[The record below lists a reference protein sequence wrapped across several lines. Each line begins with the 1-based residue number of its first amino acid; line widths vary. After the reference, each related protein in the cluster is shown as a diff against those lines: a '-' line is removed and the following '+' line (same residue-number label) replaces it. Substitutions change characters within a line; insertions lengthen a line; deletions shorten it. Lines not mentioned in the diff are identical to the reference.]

1 MKQTLPCGR
10 RPAVPG
16 FRWLRLLALLCLGG
30 LLLPALQA
38 QNRSAD
44 RLAFEAASRDF
55 NSQQW
60 DRAVREFSEFEAKFA
75 KSPLRGEAGQLRL
88 FAQAE
93 ATAAHGDLG
102 AAGDLFAQFQRS
114 FPGSSQA
121 GHAALR
127 ESAIRLKLG
136 DAKAAVVVL
145 AATNSPFARVVTEGK
160 DAELIFGGLLLKAE
174 ALVAAKELAAAEVAL
189 IQASGSARSPRD
201 EWERLR
207 LLLAV
212 QDAAGRLTEAAD
224 TAQKLKAVAE
234 KNAALAGR
242 RAEAFALAGRLWL
255 RQGDTNRAITE
266 FQANVAP
273 GTPADFMREATFSLA
288 DAFLSRGE
296 LARARD
302 RLETFVAAQPADVEL
317 NRARLLLGQTQ
328 FRQYQE
334 AVAAKQTAAAPTLLA
349 LAATQYQSALTNQPA
364 AELLGPL
371 LLARGWTLW
380 EEGLTGGIPDRVRE
394 AGSNFLAAVT
404 ALPHG
409 GDQAVAR
416 FKAADC
422 QFQLGYVASSL
433 TNYLAVLDGYADVPA
448 AAELV
453 EPAASQAVLAATQS
467 GNREAAER
475 AMTRLLAV
483 NPGGAAAARG
493 TLLLGQSLARTG
505 EVGKARETLT
515 GFLAKFPETVLK
527 PEVELMLGTVELRAR
542 NWTNALAALGSWLKA
557 NPNHP
562 QVPRAEFDR
571 AWASAQ
577 AGLTTNATAE
587 FAALAARFPTNTL
600 APTAQLWLADNYFR
614 QGDYTGA
621 EKACLALVTN
631 TAWTGSEAWHRARFW
646 AAEAARKRQSFGSAS
661 QQLLAILNDKGTPT
675 NWVVAAYF
683 ALGELRLEQPA
694 EDPARPLGNVS
705 LALEAFTAVA
715 QLTNAPQAAPALG
728 KMADCHLQLAALNT
742 NSYARAAELYQRALE
757 FPGADLAVRCKAAVG
772 LGIVQEKLAQRAGAD
787 AMPLWEAALNR
798 YLDVAHGKLCR
809 PGEVMDPWWVKE
821 AGRNAGQ
828 VLELTGRWR
837 EAALL
842 YDWLAGELPA
852 QQAAW
857 RARATQARQQTGG

>member
-1 MKQTLPCGR
+1 M
-10 RPAVPG
+10 AAG
-16 FRWLRLLALLCLGG
+16 FRWLRLLALLCCGG
-30 LLLPALQA
+30 LLLPVLHA

-60 DRAVREFSEFEAKFA
+60 DRAVKELSDFESKFA

-93 ATAAHGDLG
+93 ATAAHGDL
-102 AAGDLFAQFQRS
+102 AASGDLFAQFQRS
-114 FPGSSQA
+114 FPAAAQA
-121 GHAALR
+121 AHAALR
-127 ESAIRLKLG
+127 EATVRLKLG
-136 DAKAAVVVL
+136 DSKAAVSVL
-145 AATNSPFARVVTEGK
+145 SATNSPFMRAVAEGK

-174 ALVAAKELAAAEVAL
+174 ALVAAKELTLAEVAL
-189 IQASGSARSPRD
+189 IQASGSAKSSRD

-207 LLLAV
+207 LLVEV
-212 QDAAGRLTEAAD
+212 QDAAGRPLDAAQ

-234 KNAALAGR
+234 QDTALAGR
-242 RAEAFALAGRLWL
+242 RAEAVALTGRLWL
-255 RQGDTNRAITE
+255 RQGDTNRAIAE
-266 FQANVAP
+266 YQANTVP
-273 GTPADFMREATFSLA
+273 GTPADYLREATFSLA
-288 DAFLSRGE
+288 DAYLSRGE
-296 LARARD
+296 LAKARD
-302 RLETFVAAQPADVEL
+302 RLEAFVTAQPADAEL

-334 AVAAKQTAAAPTLLA
+334 AVAAKQTAAASTLLT

-394 AGSNFLAAVT
+394 AGSNFLAAAT

-433 TNYLAVLDGYADVPA
+433 TNYLAVLDGYADAPA
-448 AAELV
+448 VAELI

-467 GNREAAER
+467 GSRESAER
-475 AMTRLLAV
+475 AMARLLTV
-483 NPGGAAAARG
+483 NPGGTAAARG
-493 TLLLGQSLARTG
+493 ALLLGQSLAKTG
-505 EVGKARETLT
+505 DIARARETLA
-515 GFLAKFPETVLK
+515 GFLAKFPETSLR

-542 NWTNALAALGSWLKA
+542 NWTNALEALGNWLKA

-571 AWASAQ
+571 AWAAAQ
-577 AGLTTNATAE
+577 AGQTTNATAE
-587 FAALAARFPTNTL
+587 FARLAARFPTNTL

-621 EKACLALVTN
+621 EQACNALVTN
-631 TAWTGSEAWHRARFW
+631 TAWTGSDAWHRARFW

-661 QQLLAILNDKGTPT
+661 KQLLDILNDKSTPN

-694 EDPARPLGNVS
+694 DDPARPLGNVS

-742 NSYARAAELYQRALE
+742 NSYTRAAELYQRALE

-787 AMPLWEAALNR
+787 AGPFWEAALNR

-821 AGRNAGQ
+821 AGRDAGQ
-828 VLELTGRWR
+828 VLELTGKWR

-857 RARATQARQQTGG
+857 RARAVQARQQAGG